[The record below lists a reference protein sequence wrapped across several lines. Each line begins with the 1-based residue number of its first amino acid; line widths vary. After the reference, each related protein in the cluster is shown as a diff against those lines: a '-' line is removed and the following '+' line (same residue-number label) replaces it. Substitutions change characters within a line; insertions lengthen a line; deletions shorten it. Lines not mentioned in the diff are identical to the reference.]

1 MNLIESKRKSKK
13 SIKQIDENLDNL
25 SIDILHARKIKYFE
39 DLQNIVLPEKQK
51 ELEILKKNKI
61 IKGVIELE
69 TEIKNILN
77 RSEEN
82 EYYLDNLHV
91 LYKYTQYNDTIKDT
105 SNVKVF
111 GKKNV
116 KTVDSK
122 KNDLYN
128 DYLHNNDIRSYYT
141 TNSSLSLNC
150 SNCGEF
156 DSMIKNE
163 GFHLCNKCGITQ
175 DNVIF
180 ETITFKDKDHTCTI
194 DSIDYQRINYFK
206 ENLFQIQG
214 KELKEIPQIIIDEII
229 NELSKE
235 RFTDLSKLNLEKVKL
250 ILKKINRSTWY
261 EHASMIMSKVT
272 GKQAIK
278 IPIDVQEKMFY
289 MFNIIETYF
298 KKYKFRPHFFSYPYI
313 IHKLFEL
320 LGLKEYYDYFPY
332 LRDRNKLHEQ
342 DVMLKKVITD
352 VIKDKHMY
360 TRFPDIEWKFIPS
373 T

>member
-13 SIKQIDENLDNL
+13 SVKAVDENLDNL
-25 SIDILHARKIKYFE
+25 SIDIIHSRKIKYFE
-39 DLQNIVLPEKQK
+39 DLQKIVLPEKQK
-51 ELEILKKNKI
+51 ELEKLQKNKI
-61 IKGVIELE
+61 TKGLIQLE
-69 TEIKNILN
+69 TEIKDIINKK
-77 RSEEN
+77 EEN
-82 EYYLDNLHV
+82 EYYLDNLHI
-91 LYKYTQYNDTIKDT
+91 LYKHTQLNESNTKDT
-105 SNVKVF
+105 SNIKVF

-116 KTVDSK
+116 KIVDNK
-122 KNDLYN
+122 KIDLYN
-128 DYLHNNDIRSYYT
+128 DYLHNNDIRSCYT
-141 TNSSLSLNC
+141 INNSVSLKC

-156 DSMIKNE
+156 DSLIKNE
-163 GFHLCNKCGITQ
+163 GFHLCSKCGITI

-180 ETITFKDKDHTCTI
+180 ETMTFKDKEHTCTVET
-194 DSIDYQRINYFK
+194 IDYQRINYFK

-214 KELKEIPQIIIDEII
+214 KELKEIPQVLIDEII

-261 EHASMIMSKVT
+261 EHASMIMSKIT
-272 GKQAIK
+272 GKPAIK

-320 LGLKEYYDYFPY
+320 LELKEYYDYFPY
-332 LRDRNKLHEQ
+332 LRDRNKLYEQ
-342 DVMLKKVITD
+342 DCFWLTVVTD
-352 VIKDKHMY
+352 IIADKDLYNRFDINWRFIK
-360 TRFPDIEWKFIPS
+360 S